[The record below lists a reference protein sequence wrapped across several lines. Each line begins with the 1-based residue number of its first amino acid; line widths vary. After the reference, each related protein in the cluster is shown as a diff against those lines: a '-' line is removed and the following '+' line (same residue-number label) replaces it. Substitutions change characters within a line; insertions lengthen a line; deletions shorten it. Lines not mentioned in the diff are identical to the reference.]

1 MAKYSLTESLWS
13 LLARYVNTE
22 SKDNSV
28 KVITHN
34 DSPTT
39 AAEYL
44 EMSWNLRQWQIGS
57 IENPSVPLSVGDPA
71 VAVNWH
77 EGPV

>member
-1 MAKYSLTESLWS
+1 MSTLSQKI
-13 LLARYVNTE
+13 
-22 SKDNSV
+22 NSV
-28 KVITHN
+28 KVITHS

-57 IENPSVPLSVGDPA
+57 IENPSLPLSVGDPA
-71 VAVNWH
+71 VPVNGH
-77 EGPV
+77 EGLV